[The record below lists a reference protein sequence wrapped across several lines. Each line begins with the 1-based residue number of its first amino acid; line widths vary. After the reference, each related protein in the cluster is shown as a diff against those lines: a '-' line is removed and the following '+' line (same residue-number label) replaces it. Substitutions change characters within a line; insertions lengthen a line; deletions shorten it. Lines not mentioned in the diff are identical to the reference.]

1 MTPTASQPDPR
12 DTRLGRFATPVYW
25 YLVVAAGFVL
35 AAGPGLVA
43 SALVAPVVS
52 NIPLFALCAVPYGP
66 AFSAALYA
74 LRDGTRGDDHNPWP
88 RYWRG
93 WRLNVIDVLWVWVPA
108 LAVGALIGIGIAFGP
123 AGGVASVFI
132 VISWI
137 VLLFVALWTVFAI
150 VIASLFSFRARDILR
165 LALYYMAGRPL
176 ATLGFASLLVL
187 AVAVVFFASGWAL
200 ALLASVFAGLALFTA
215 RPVIRDIRERFVADE
230 ADASPAPESPEAPDP
245 PEG

>member
-1 MTPTASQPDPR
+1 MTPTASTPDPR
-12 DTRLGRFATPVYW
+12 DTRLGRLATPVYW
-25 YLVVAAGFVL
+25 YLVVAAGFLL
-35 AAGPGLVA
+35 AAAPGLVA

-52 NIPLFALCAVPYGP
+52 NVPLFALCAVPYGP

-74 LRDGTRGDDHNPWP
+74 LRDGTRGEEQNPWP

-93 WRLNVIDVLWVWVPA
+93 WRLNVIDVLWVWVPV
-108 LAVGALIGIGIAFGP
+108 LAIGALIGIGIAFGP
-123 AGGVASVFI
+123 AVGVASVFI

-150 VIASLFSFRARDILR
+150 IIASLFSFRARDIFR
-165 LALYYMAGRPL
+165 LSLYYMAGRPL

-200 ALLASVFAGLALFTA
+200 ALLASAFAGLALFTA
-215 RPVIRDIRERFVADE
+215 RPVTRDIRERFIAPDE
-230 ADASPAPESPEAPDP
+230 ADARAPESPDAPEAPED
-245 PEG
+245 